1 MSKTVDLVTAI
12 HKDLNPPRQLA
23 PESSTVYLI
32 GNNGVRQ
39 IE

>member
-1 MSKTVDLVTAI
+1 MSETVDLVTAI

-32 GNNGVRQ
+32 GNNGARQ